1 MNNLK
6 KFINSEKATNVC
18 KIFTIDLTITKLN
31 KSTVENS
38 QKILAFSE
46 YTKFKNQSQNFSNIS
61 QNNSKFLSQ
70 ILQI

>member
-18 KIFTIDLTITKLN
+18 KIFTIDLTITKLD
-31 KSTVENS
+31 KSTVEEIS

-61 QNNSKFLSQ
+61 QNNSK
-70 ILQI
+70 LQI